1 MLGSRILAIP
11 LSILIAGIATPLTA
25 ATHTSPVKV
34 STCDPLRNVVSSAP
48 AYVRYAP
55 GYYPVGRYAWRDVYG
70 RTYYQYPI
78 STTAAA
84 NPQLAIDYVNVEQKT
99 MKSIEFGLVARGTLV
114 AEVRDVGTFSP
125 GVEIKHTFGL
135 DPNVFPIGTGLAR
148 CVPLR
153 VTYEDGTK
161 WKNPRLPALRGTATG
176 PSH

>member
-1 MLGSRILAIP
+1 MDGSRILATP
-11 LSILIAGIATPLTA
+11 LIMFIVAFATPSAA
-25 ATHTSPVKV
+25 ATSTSPVKV
-34 STCDPLRNVVSSAP
+34 TTCDPLRNVVSSAP
-48 AYVRYAP
+48 GYVRYVP
-55 GYYPVGRYAWRDVYG
+55 GYYPVGRYAWQDAYG
-70 RTYYQYPI
+70 RTYYQYPVG
-78 STTAAA
+78 TGTAA
-84 NPQLAIDYVNVEQKT
+84 NPQLAIDYVNVEHKT

-135 DPNVFPIGTGLAR
+135 DPNVFPLSTGLSR

-161 WKNPRLPALRGTATG
+161 WKNPRLPALRHTATG

>member
-1 MLGSRILAIP
+1 MHRSRILATP
-11 LSILIAGIATPLTA
+11 LMVLFVGLATPSPA
-25 ATHTSPVKV
+25 ATSTSPVKV
-34 STCDPLRNVVSSAP
+34 NTCDPLRNLVTSTP

-55 GYYPVGRYAWRDVYG
+55 GYYPVGRYSWTDVYG
-70 RTYYQYPI
+70 RTYYQYPV
-78 STTAAA
+78 STTTA
-84 NPQLAIDYVNVEQKT
+84 NPQLAIDYVNVEQKP

-153 VTYEDGTK
+153 VTYQDGTK
-161 WKNPRLPALRGTATG
+161 WKNPRLPALRRTATG